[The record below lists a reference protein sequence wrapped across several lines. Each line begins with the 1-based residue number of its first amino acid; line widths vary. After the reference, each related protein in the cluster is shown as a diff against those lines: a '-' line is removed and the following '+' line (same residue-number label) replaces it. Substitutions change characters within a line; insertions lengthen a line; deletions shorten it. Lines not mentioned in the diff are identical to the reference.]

1 MKLIIMATFL
11 EAKPFLELMSFTKL
25 NQTPFPAFQQE
36 DMILVISGIGK
47 VNAAMAATYGC
58 INFRPDYVF
67 NFGAA
72 GATGTSA
79 FLGGIYQIGTAI
91 EYDGFDLKTGI
102 QPIYT
107 PEILPGFQTVTIATQ
122 DIPVLE
128 KKHRETVS
136 VLAPVVD
143 MEASAIIQVC
153 QKLQIRCYLFKFVT
167 DTPDHHCKGDIRKHI
182 RKYRLSFYQFISGSV
197 FPALLLPRR
206 SEAGIDINRED
217 DND

>member
-11 EAKPFLELMSFTKL
+11 EAKPFLELMSFNKL

-36 DMILVISGIGK
+36 DTILVISGIGK
-47 VNAAMAATYGC
+47 VNAAMAATYCC

-72 GATGTSA
+72 GATGASA
-79 FLGGIYQIGTAI
+79 CLGEIYQIGTAI
-91 EYDGFDLKTGI
+91 EYDGFDLKTSI
-102 QPIYT
+102 RPIYT

-122 DIPVLE
+122 DIPVLK
-128 KKHRETVS
+128 KKHRATVS

-153 QKLQIRCYLFKFVT
+153 QKFQVRCYLFKFVT

-182 RKYRLSFYQFISGSV
+182 RKYRLLFYQFISGSV

-206 SEAGIDINRED
+206 SEAEIDINRE
-217 DND
+217 N